1 MFENISMSR
10 KPRVTY
16 NKMKIIDVL
25 RYKVFMNYISLMLY
39 DRVIGEQVCSIFF
52 ILKRSP

>member
-1 MFENISMSR
+1 MFANISMSR